1 MEFMTAFV
9 RARLLNLLAVILATM
24 LVLIGC
30 GSGDGRVAESDA
42 FATVIPVTENPS
54 ATTGTDNPTPE
65 TTVAAAT
72 PQPTVAPTPEVTR
85 APSPSATPTPPTP
98 APTHIQTTIAT
109 PMPTSTPT
117 PMAVPY
123 PNVPGIVDASN
134 RGWPREVETVEGI
147 VALEAPPQRILT
159 YSLGHDELVLS
170 LVAPDRIAAVGKFT
184 TNDGYSNVVDWVADI
199 AVYEK
204 GAENVLAQEPDL
216 FIASKFTKADIVE
229 LIKEAGVPV
238 VRPSLENSSEGN
250 IPNILLLGYLL
261 GVEERALE
269 LAGDIEERLAA
280 VTERV
285 PPPGDASRAEVIA
298 ITRYSETIYVPG
310 GGTTEGGIIE
320 AAGGNNVAARE
331 GLEGI
336 QKVSIESVAAMNP
349 EVILITQTGESGGEA
364 LRNDLLQ
371 HPALGEVLAIVN
383 NRIYVVG
390 SKTFTTLSHWNLR
403 GIEETA
409 TLLYPEQ
416 FAGVTFTDFQP
427 YGGE

>member
-1 MEFMTAFV
+1 MEFKTAFV
-9 RARLLNLLAVILATM
+9 RARSLTSLAVILATT

-30 GSGDGRVAESDA
+30 GSGDGGVADSDA
-42 FATVIPVTENPS
+42 LATVIPTTENPN
-54 ATTGTDNPTPE
+54 ANTGMDNPTLE

-72 PQPTVAPTPEVTR
+72 PQPTAAPMPEAR
-85 APSPSATPTPPTP
+85 RDPSPSATPTPAPTP
-98 APTHIQTTIAT
+98 IQTTNAT

-117 PMAVPY
+117 PTAVPY
-123 PNVPGIVDASN
+123 PDVPGIVDASN

-147 VALEAPPQRILT
+147 VTLDGPPERILT

-170 LVAPDRIAAVGKFT
+170 LVTPDRIAAVGKFT
-184 TNDGYSNVVDWVADI
+184 TNDSYSNVVDWVADI

-250 IPNILLLGYLL
+250 IPNILLLGYLM

-269 LAGDIEERLAA
+269 LAGDIEERLAV
-280 VTERV
+280 VTQRV
-285 PPPGDASRAEVIA
+285 PPPGDASRAQVIA

-310 GGTTEGGIIE
+310 AGTTEGGIIE
-320 AAGGNNVAARE
+320 AAGGNNVAAQE

-364 LRNDLLQ
+364 LQDDLLQ
-371 HPALGEVLAIVN
+371 HPALGEVPAIVN
-383 NRIYVVG
+383 NRIHVVG
-390 SKTFTTLSHWNLR
+390 SKIFTTLSHWNVR